1 MATIYQ
7 AGYVF
12 KDDGTAVSGA
22 TVQLYQADTTT
33 TVGSSSTTNSSGY
46 WSLSTTTE
54 HTSGYDV
61 KITSG
66 SSIRYRRGNDK
77 LQLEEL
83 DIRNDTGNGQ
93 GGLFVA
99 NTTNNA
105 SNKVATFANRN
116 STRADGDEI
125 YLSFE
130 LNDDGGNIHE
140 FARITAEAVD
150 VSNGSE
156 DGQIRFGVS
165 VGGTMTDVF
174 QVNSSTSGATS
185 VTYESGEFTVQG
197 GEGAAGVLNLYAD
210 QGDDNAD
217 KWKINIADGGTM
229 TMNSLISGSAVAHMT
244 IAPNATVANSTT
256 TIHGTL
262 TMGSTAALTNAGL
275 VAVANQSN
283 ITGVGT
289 ISSGTWQG
297 TAIASGYIAADAIT
311 GAKIADDAIDSEHYT
326 DGSVDTAHIADNQVT
341 LAKMAGLARGKII
354 YGDASGD
361 PAALAVGSANYVLT
375 SDGTDISWAAATT
388 GDITGVTAGN
398 GLSGGGTSGG
408 VTLALD
414 LSELTDTAIAN
425 GDYIVFTD
433 TTDSNATVKGDLADV
448 ATLFAGTGLTAS
460 SSVIGVDA
468 SQAITALTGGDLTIY
483 EDANN
488 ADVSLKMGTSATES
502 LTIQVLNGGSNKTAE
517 AVHFSTAT
525 ASGTADHG
533 SMVFDVD
540 GTDIVTID
548 DGGLNI
554 GTGSLETATID
565 YTDGD
570 LSMTIADGGKV
581 TFAAGFAVG
590 SDAAGDILYSDGTN
604 YVRLARGSDDEVLT
618 LASGV
623 PSWAAA
629 SGGGDTVAANVP
641 SDGAVSG
648 ITATFTAGEAL
659 ERGEVV
665 YFKQADSKMWK
676 AVATAE
682 ATSRCVA
689 MAAADISA
697 DASGTFLMMG
707 FCTDNST
714 FPDYSA
720 SSGVGK
726 PVYTPEAETSS
737 QNVPEKTPPDSDG
750 DFVQVIGFVH
760 SANTLYFNPSQ
771 DIIEHA

>member
-1 MATIYQ
+1 MANIVN

-22 TVQLYQADTTT
+22 TVTVLQADTSTSVAT
-33 TVGSSSTTNSSGY
+33 GTTNSSGY
-46 WSLSTTTE
+46 YSVTTTTE
-54 HTSGYDV
+54 NANGYDV
-61 KITSG
+61 KVESG
-66 SSIRYRRGNDK
+66 ASVRYRRGKDRV
-77 LQLEEL
+77 QMMEL
-83 DIRNDTGNGQ
+83 DIRNNTANTQ
-93 GGLFVA
+93 GGLLVA
-99 NTTNNA
+99 NNTNNA
-105 SNKVATFANRN
+105 SNKVATFANR
-116 STRADGDEI
+116 SRTGADNDEI
-125 YLSFE
+125 YVSFE
-130 LNDDGGNIHE
+130 MMNDADEIHE
-140 FARITAEAVD
+140 FARITAEQNDA
-150 VSNGSE
+150 SNGNE
-156 DGQIRFGVS
+156 DGELRFGVS
-165 VGGTMTDVF
+165 VAGSIVDVF
-174 QVNSSTSGATS
+174 TINAST
-185 VTYESGEFTVQG
+185 
-197 GEGAAGVLNLYAD
+197 AGVSDMTLD
-210 QGDDNAD
+210 VSGDLTLD
-217 KWKINIADGGTM
+217 ADGGDVFFKDGGT
-229 TMNSLISGSAVAHMT
+229 TFGSATNNSGELIIKSGTTTALTFSGS
-244 IAPNATVANSTT
+244 S
-256 TIHGTL
+256 
-262 TMGSTAALTNAGL
+262 
-275 VAVANQSN
+275 VAVAGDLT
-283 ITGVGT
+283 ITGDDLVMGTNTSGHILVADGTNYNPVAVGGDIT
-289 ISSGTWQG
+289 MAANGTV
-297 TAIASGYIAADAIT
+297 TIASTAVETGMIAADAIT

-326 DGSVDTAHIADNQVT
+326 DGSIDNAHIADNAVG
-341 LAKMAGLARGKII
+341 LDEMAGIARGKII
-354 YGDASGD
+354 YGDASGN
-361 PAALAVGSANYVLT
+361 PAVLTAGNANEILT
-375 SDGTDISWAAATT
+375 SDGTDISWQAATT